1 MYMLCLTSGRQCRS
15 CDKDEQKIDS
25 LKQHKTKS
33 FDISKYWTIDIMLL
47 KFWKKTPVFAGT
59 NPIMILSAY
68 DLNVYF
74 YLESRE
80 RDPQNIQQNRFR

>member
-25 LKQHKTKS
+25 LKQHETKS
-33 FDISKYWTIDIMLL
+33 FDISKYWAIDIILL
-47 KFWKKTPVFAGT
+47 KLWKKTPVFPGT

-68 DLNVYF
+68 DLNVFF